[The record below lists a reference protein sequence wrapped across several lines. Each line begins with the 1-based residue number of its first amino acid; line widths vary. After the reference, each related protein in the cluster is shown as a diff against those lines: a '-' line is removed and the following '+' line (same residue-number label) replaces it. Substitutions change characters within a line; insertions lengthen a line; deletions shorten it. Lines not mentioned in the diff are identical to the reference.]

1 MRKTAAHIIAV
12 LVLLLCAAGCGGR
25 RGRVIPANTMAEIY
39 AQMFLADQ
47 WLADHQ
53 SSRRTADTTQFYGA
67 VFKEYGYTFR
77 DYDRSVNYYL
87 DHPQKYTKLLEKSA
101 GIIDAKL
108 KPLKAEKDRLDAI
121 KKIEDYLRKHALP
134 QMDFAKDT
142 LLWAPDTTAQDSVL
156 RDSLVRDLLRLD
168 SLRLDSLRLDSLRLD
183 SLRLDSLKRDSLR
196 REPAAQARPVPESV
210 RPEEKNIKENVKRRD
225 SVRPHIIKETGK
237 LPGDK
242 PAADK
247 REDL

>member
-1 MRKTAAHIIAV
+1 MRKAAAHIIAV

-108 KPLKAEKDRLDAI
+108 KPLKAEKDRRDAI
-121 KKIEDYLRKHALP
+121 KKIEEYLRKHSLP
-134 QMDFAKDT
+134 QMDFAEDT
-142 LLWAPDTTAQDSVL
+142 LLWAPDTCAVDSII
-156 RDSLVRDLLRLD
+156 RDSLAADSLRLD

-183 SLRLDSLKRDSLR
+183 SLRLDSLR
-196 REPAAQARPVPESV
+196 RVPSAASRAVPVV
-210 RPEEKNIKENVKRRD
+210 VKPEELLTEENVKGRD
-225 SVRPHIIKETGK
+225 SIRSHKVKAIGK
-237 LPGDK
+237 LPWDK
-242 PAADK
+242 PVADK
-247 REDL
+247 GENL